1 MRLFLV
7 LYITFAGAT
16 TVFSQAARLE
26 SEFQSWNEIQLI
38 LPLVTGKNRENKSI
52 DKITATFN
60 GTARVGRNNLD
71 FLDNRVGA
79 TVDFRVN
86 KYLTLLTAVLYRR
99 DELVKNVTRYETRFD
114 AGAVFSKTLCNVS
127 FRNRN
132 MFEHRFRAGRGDTN
146 LYRNR
151 TQISRPLKYKNK
163 ELFTPF
169 VSEEGYYEVTGKKWI
184 SNEFYAGITRR
195 INRKTSIDIAY
206 LRLDAQPVNVNGISL
221 NLKIR
226 LK

>member
-1 MRLFLV
+1 MRLFVV
-7 LYITFAGAT
+7 LYIVFAGAT

-38 LPLVTGKNRENKSI
+38 LPPVTRVNRQNKSI

-60 GTARVGRNNLD
+60 GTLRVGRNDLD
-71 FLDNRVGA
+71 FLDSRVGA

-86 KYLTLLTAVLYRR
+86 KYLTLMTAVLYRR
-99 DELVKNVTRYETRFD
+99 DELVKEVPRYETRFD
-114 AGAVFSKTLCNVS
+114 AGAVFSKTLRNVS

-132 MFEHRFRAGRGDTN
+132 MFEHRFRAGRLDTN

-163 ELFTPF
+163 ELFSPF
-169 VSEEGYYEVTGKKWI
+169 ISEEGYYEGARKKWI
-184 SNEFYAGITRR
+184 RNEFYAGITRR
-195 INRKTSIDIAY
+195 INRKTLIDIAY
-206 LRLDAQPVNVNGISL
+206 IRLHAQPVNVNGLSL